1 MTDPRGILRQYIEL
15 CSSEINRLD
24 DQLASNAILEWKG
37 VTVRGRSRIVKFL
50 RYKQQ
55 AGLVQRFT
63 NANTVAAFEE
73 RETHMS
79 TMITPPENLTVQ
91 STTLA
96 EPTTSLPEN
105 KSSDKSASPDMN
117 LSFETPPRLHPIS
130 SEPPPLT
137 AGRQFLPLSSSSD
150 DEEDEPDPN
159 RDSPMPSL
167 VQPHQNVYSELQYLE
182 AIGTVRSCNES
193 KHRGTRTTHHIPR
206 EDSSPTADG
215 TSTPIPSTP
224 GSSAPSDKRTKL
236 KLSYRKHVHTQE
248 HQFALII
255 YEDLTPR
262 SSKVRRNLFCD
273 EQPQV
278 GTEEPPDAPEP
289 PSPIRLQPANASPE
303 ARPLPETPPP
313 VPSPPPAEVTPP
325 HTPLEPPGTPHRQ
338 RRIPPAGMRTS
349 PRRSRAIMNFTIAAD
364 DSPTSSSNSNN
375 NNNNNNNNNTLQT
388 WPRKN
393 HPTGGSPGGS
403 AAKNRKLA
411 TGSST
416 VRKPLRF

>member
-1 MTDPRGILRQYIEL
+1 MLPSFPNVSKRLTSFP
-15 CSSEINRLD
+15 SNR
-24 DQLASNAILEWKG
+24 
-37 VTVRGRSRIVKFL
+37 
-50 RYKQQ
+50 
-55 AGLVQRFT
+55 
-63 NANTVAAFEE
+63 
-73 RETHMS
+73 
-79 TMITPPENLTVQ
+79 MITPPENLIVQ
-91 STTLA
+91 SSPSA
-96 EPTTSLPEN
+96 EPPTSSPEN
-105 KSSDKSASPDMN
+105 KPSDKSATPDMN
-117 LSFETPPRLHPIS
+117 LSFETPPRVHPIS

-137 AGRQFLPLSSSSD
+137 GGRRFLPLSSSD
-150 DEEDEPDPN
+150 EEEDEPDPN
-159 RDSPMPSL
+159 RESPTPSL
-167 VQPHQNVYSELQYLE
+167 DQPRQNVYSELQYLE
-182 AIGTVRSCNES
+182 ATGTVRSSHDS

-215 TSTPIPSTP
+215 TSTTPIPSTP
-224 GSSAPSDKRTKL
+224 SSSAPDHSDKRTKL
-236 KLSYRKHVHTQE
+236 KLSFRKHVHTQE
-248 HQFALII
+248 HQFALIV

-273 EQPQV
+273 ELPRV
-278 GTEEPPDAPEP
+278 GAEPPDAPEP
-289 PSPIRLQPANASPE
+289 SSPIRLQPASASPE

-313 VPSPPPAEVTPP
+313 VPSPPAAEVTPP

-338 RRIPPAGMRTS
+338 RRMPPAGMRTS

-364 DSPTSSSNSNN
+364 DSPTSSSGSNN
-375 NNNNNNNNNTLQT
+375 NNNNITLQT